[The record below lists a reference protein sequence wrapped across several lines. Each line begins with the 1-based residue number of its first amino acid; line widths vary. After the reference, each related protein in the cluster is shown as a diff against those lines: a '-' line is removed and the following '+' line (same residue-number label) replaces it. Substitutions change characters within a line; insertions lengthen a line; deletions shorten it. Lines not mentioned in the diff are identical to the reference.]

1 MNQLELLSPIRSY
14 RIYDQ
19 ANKLQEEV
27 TTLVNDTRQVI
38 PGSCFIAIR
47 GEHFDGHSA
56 IAEVIESGASLVIVE
71 EKPENV
77 EELSTQ
83 ATIIVVPSTFRA
95 QAVLSNQFYGEPST
109 KLNLV
114 AITGTNGKTTTANM
128 INDLLESLERK
139 TGMIGTMHYKVDQTY
154 YPAVNTTPN
163 SMVLQGLFNEMVEA
177 DVTDAVIEAS
187 SHALQL
193 GRLWCTDVDC
203 AVFTNLT
210 REHIDFHK
218 TMENY
223 AYAKSLLFSQLG
235 QKTHKGKVK
244 LAVLND
250 DDEYASVMAQA
261 TSAEIVTYSL
271 VNPNATAFSDNI
283 RLLDNQTTFTLH
295 VYDKEFEVAIP
306 MLGTYNISNYMAA
319 FLVMH
324 EYYGYDPET
333 IIEATNKHFEGV
345 SGRMEVIEAETD
357 FEVVVDFAHTPDAL
371 ENVLLELN
379 RFKKGRIITLFGH
392 SGGNRDSGARPEL
405 GDILFKYSDEI
416 VFTADNPRFE
426 DVTSIC
432 QMMIQ
437 DHDEKPY
444 TIIEKREEAVK
455 FALELARENDIVL
468 FAGKGGEPYQIIG
481 DEKIPYNE
489 AEYIKQQLETMRL
502 G

>member
-1 MNQLELLSPIRSY
+1 MNQTELLSPIRSY

-19 ANKLQEEV
+19 ANKLNEEV

-56 IAEVIESGASLVIVE
+56 IQEVIQDGAGLVIVE
-71 EKPENV
+71 EVPEDV
-77 EELSTQ
+77 ETLSTQ
-83 ATIIVVPSTFRA
+83 ATIVVVPSTFRA
-95 QAVLSNQFYGEPST
+95 QAFLSNQFYGEPST

-114 AITGTNGKTTTANM
+114 AVTGTNGKTTTANM
-128 INDLLESLERK
+128 INDLLEGLDRK
-139 TGMIGTMHYKVDQTY
+139 TGMIGTMHYKVDQSY

-163 SMVLQGLFNEMVEA
+163 SMVLQGLFHEMVDA
-177 DVTDAVIEAS
+177 GVTDTVIEAS

-193 GRLWCTDVDC
+193 GRLWGTDVDC

-235 QKTHKGKVK
+235 QRTQDGKVK

-295 VYDKEFEVAIP
+295 IYDKAFEVAIP

-324 EYYGYDPET
+324 EYYGYSPET

-345 SGRMEVIEAETD
+345 SGRMEVIDSETD

-371 ENVLLELN
+371 ENVLVELN

-426 DVTSIC
+426 DVTAIC
-432 QMMIQ
+432 EMMIQ

-444 TIIEKREEAVK
+444 TIIEKREEAVN

-481 DEKIPYNE
+481 DEKLPYNE
-489 AEYIKQQLETMRL
+489 AEYIKQQLEEMKL
-502 G
+502 V